1 MYKILLYGTLILGM
15 LPLILILIKIRRFEI
30 SKPISPFIWLT
41 FFATL
46 YEYIFTIVLKNDSIY
61 WFQAYPLLSFLTI
74 YYFFFKE
81 LNIRNKITKGMI
93 TISFM
98 LSYFVSFLFL
108 EQDIF
113 ISSSVNRIF
122 ISFFV
127 FVCTIIWFKK
137 KFDDLISVEVF
148 NKNEFSNLWE
158 ISSFY
163 FVTGL
168 FLYYSTTFLLFL
180 SSNVI
185 FKSDLYFYDFWLINI
200 FATLVLRIL
209 LIISVWKM
217 KKA

>member
-1 MYKILLYGTLILGM
+1 M